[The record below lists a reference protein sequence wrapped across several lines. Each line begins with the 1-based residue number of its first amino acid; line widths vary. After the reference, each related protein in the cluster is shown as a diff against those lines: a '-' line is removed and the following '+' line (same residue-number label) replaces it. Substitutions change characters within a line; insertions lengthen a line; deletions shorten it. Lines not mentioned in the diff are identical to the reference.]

1 MANYDLNQ
9 LHGKMLDILSA
20 IDETCRAH
28 NLRYYLLGGTMLGAV
43 RHKGFIPWDDD
54 ADVCMPHSDYDKLI
68 EHADE
73 WLPKRYELICAEH
86 NDYYP
91 QPFAKIQ
98 DAETTL
104 IEHAHLKYLGGVYV
118 DVFPVDG
125 MPDGRLAQRLHT
137 LHYKHLCKLLYFTC
151 RDPYRHGHGPSCWL
165 PLLCRRLFTPQGLQ
179 KSIRRMQT
187 KYDFYTSRKVL
198 CFDDGYKSIV
208 DRDIY
213 GTPTPYYFEGRTLL
227 GVEKADALLTKMYG
241 DYMTP
246 PPAGTEFQHNFHYLD
261 MDHPYRDYKGDD
273 NIDETH

>member
-1 MANYDLNQ
+1 MVNYDLCR
-9 LHGKMLDILSA
+9 LHEKMLDILSA
-20 IDETCRAH
+20 IDDTCRKY

-68 EHADE
+68 EHAGE
-73 WLPKRYELICAEH
+73 WLPKRYELICAE
-86 NDYYP
+86 NDKNYP

-104 IEHAHLKYLGGVYV
+104 IEHAHLRYLGGVYV

-125 MPDGRLAQRLHT
+125 MPDGRIAQRFHT
-137 LHYKHLCKLLYFTC
+137 LHYKHLCKLLYFTY

-165 PLLCRRLFTPQGLQ
+165 PLLCQRLFTVEGLQ
-179 KSIRRMQT
+179 RSIRRMQT
-187 KYDFYTSRKVL
+187 KYDFYKSRKVL
-198 CFDDGYKSIV
+198 CFDDGYRSIV
-208 DRDIY
+208 DREVY
-213 GTPTPYYFEGRTLL
+213 GTPTPYSFEGRMLM

-246 PPAGTEFQHNFHYLD
+246 PPPGTEFQHNFYYLD
-261 MDHPYRDYKGDD
+261 MEHPYREYNG
-273 NIDETH
+273 NN